1 MHIVELADLDPLD
14 DGERTEPLFEDELL
28 DDDEEEDDDDLFGA
42 PPGSDVA
49 DPEDDDW

>member
-14 DGERTEPLFEDELL
+14 DEERTEPLDGTLL
-28 DDDEEEDDDDLFGA
+28 VDEEEEDEDDLFGE
-42 PPGSDVA
+42 PPGSDMA